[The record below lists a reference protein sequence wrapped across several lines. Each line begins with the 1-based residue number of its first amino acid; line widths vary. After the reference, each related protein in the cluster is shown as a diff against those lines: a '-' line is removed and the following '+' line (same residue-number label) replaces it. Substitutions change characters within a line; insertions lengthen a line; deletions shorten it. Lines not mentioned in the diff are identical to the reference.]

1 MIMNAEMC
9 SFLVIL
15 ALIKFVKT
23 CSEEFLPKK
32 KTRWTYVIM
41 KVLSKLWGKTFTK
54 LENEKQEISFQKK
67 KLEIT

>member
-1 MIMNAEMC
+1 MNAEMC

-32 KTRWTYVIM
+32 KPMNLCNNEGSFKTV
-41 KVLSKLWGKTFTK
+41 GKNLYQVRK
-54 LENEKQEISFQKK
+54 
-67 KLEIT
+67 